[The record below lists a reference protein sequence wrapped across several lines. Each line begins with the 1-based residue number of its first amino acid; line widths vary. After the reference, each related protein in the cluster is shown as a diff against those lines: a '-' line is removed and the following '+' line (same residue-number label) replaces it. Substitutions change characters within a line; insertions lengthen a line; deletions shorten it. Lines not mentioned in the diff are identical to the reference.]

1 MQSYANLKQNLI
13 STGVLAP
20 TADGKYVF
28 AKPYSFASPSAAAAV
43 VLDRN
48 ANGRLEWKVR
58 GDRRSYQDWQ
68 QAHIEIASRSSPTAA
83 PPE

>member
-1 MQSYANLKQNLI
+1 MQSYANLKQNLV
-13 STGVLAP
+13 STGILTP
-20 TADGKYVF
+20 TPDGKYVF

-58 GDRRSYQDWQ
+58 GERRSYQEWQ
-68 QAHIEIASRSSPTAA
+68 QAHIEAAS
-83 PPE
+83 